1 MGKRFAL
8 VMLLGLVVLTGCSTS
23 EDISSMEISEV
34 IVKVQTALNKLSKEE
49 IHTQEKTTMTYPGG
63 ADTVEVERWYANGNC
78 LYIGKQSNGITTTRL
93 QYGDKVYSKTSLNE
107 NWSQAKETESFV
119 PFGVNQSTAEQFSE
133 NTVTSRKVEN
143 DEYCVI
149 FEFLPQT
156 AVQNYTKNQVS
167 LFFTEKWELLRVE
180 THAEYS
186 MESWVDGSST
196 EIISDAIIEYQDTS
210 AKQIKKQIKDTYA
223 DVCE

>member
-1 MGKRFAL
+1 M
-8 VMLLGLVVLTGCSTS
+8 
-23 EDISSMEISEV
+23 
-34 IVKVQTALNKLSKEE
+34 
-49 IHTQEKTTMTYPGG
+49 
-63 ADTVEVERWYANGNC
+63 
-78 LYIGKQSNGITTTRL
+78 
-93 QYGDKVYSKTSLNE
+93 
-107 NWSQAKETESFV
+107 
-119 PFGVNQSTAEQFSE
+119 
-133 NTVTSRKVEN
+133 EN